1 MSYLV
6 RYSIIYFSEGLC
18 QERMRIVLGK
28 EKYKKKWWGYLKRL
42 FGYRFERDYNIK
54 MYVKELKCK
63 GVGWI
68 RMILDKIKR

>member
-1 MSYLV
+1 
-6 RYSIIYFSEGLC
+6 
-18 QERMRIVLGK
+18 MRIVLGK